1 METLPIAAFL
11 VREGVERQFK
21 LDRVDR
27 VDRPVVTHRPV
38 RQTRLAIAA
47 SLDRTARAIAP
58 AGYHP
63 A

>member
-11 VREGVERQFK
+11 VRQGVERQFK

-27 VDRPVVTHRPV
+27 PVATRRPV

-47 SLDRTARAIAP
+47 SLDRAAKAIAP

>member
-11 VREGVERQFK
+11 VREGVERQLK

-27 VDRPVVTHRPV
+27 VDRPVAMRRPV

-47 SLDRTARAIAP
+47 SLDRAARAIAP